1 MEECKLNFNAP
12 LLSVRRLSS
21 TSTFSARDKQKI
33 VANSPSTRA
42 HTLPS
47 EVSWYQVTE
56 AVAVPFVWEQFP
68 GKAKGGIQHE
78 FQPNK
83 EALGTPRLPPGRVLD
98 LIKYPVESEFENQY
112 VLSPQYSMNDNVTK
126 SNCLNEKISGL
137 EKEDDV
143 YLDALDTLSPTDSFS
158 MNCSVSGSI
167 AKPSGTFSTDPQQM
181 SHFLS
186 AAKAMI
192 LKTPRSSRKQCTAPE
207 QRREVRE
214 VAVGGRKPV
223 NRYELATIPHYN
235 HEPHEEKKEDDYNM
249 YKDSRNLS
257 RAAGGLLARL
267 CFMNFMCLLNPVAG
281 LKVRT
286 RSSLA
291 STCEVAKPGKTTF
304 IKSQSQIVD
313 KHDWAVACNNKSDGR
328 VQSSRFPENKS
339 DAGVQSHRFFE
350 IGKKLLSRWDQC
362 SSSNDL
368 QMVTWLPHKRLP
380 GSARIPS
387 YRRERPQSPFSGGGF
402 LGLPK
407 DAEKFKTNML
417 VKYTGSN
424 NYSQELV
431 PYQSSKQESYSLS
444 PTDEKTLCLYVD
456 TVKIGSSISNSSN
469 TKTPVDSTGKHSDT
483 IVMNRMLEEAASVE
497 SCLQDIKG
505 PNLLDIKGASENEIT
520 GPVNSSRSSFSDKSN
535 LRGQADQGEAK
546 GGSADYTPLPVP
558 LPKAPSESWLSRALP
573 AVASKNSFSKSYN
586 GTGFNYPKKQEPK
599 IPATDTKW
607 ETIVKTSY
615 LHHDHF
621 RYSEELVTHLSEQSK
636 T

>member
-21 TSTFSARDKQKI
+21 TSAFSARDKQKI
-33 VANSPSTRA
+33 VENSPSTRA

-47 EVSWYQVTE
+47 EVSWDQVTE

-112 VLSPQYSMNDNVTK
+112 VLRPQYSMNDNVTK

-137 EKEDDV
+137 EKDDV
-143 YLDALDTLSPTDSFS
+143 YLNAHDTLSPTDSFS
-158 MNCSVSGSI
+158 MNCSVSGSV

-207 QRREVRE
+207 QRRELRE
-214 VAVGGRKPV
+214 VAVEGRKTV
-223 NRYELATIPHYN
+223 NSYELAIIPHYN
-235 HEPHEEKKEDDYNM
+235 HEAHEEKKEDDYNM

-339 DAGVQSHRFFE
+339 DAGVQSHRFLE

-362 SSSNDL
+362 SNSNDL
-368 QMVTWLPHKRLP
+368 QTVTWLPHKRLA

-387 YRRERPQSPFSGGGF
+387 YCRERPQSPFSGGGF

-407 DAEKFKTNML
+407 DAEKFKTNMS

-431 PYQSSKQESYSLS
+431 PYQSSKQGSYSLS
-444 PTDEKTLCLYVD
+444 PADEKTLCLYVD

-469 TKTPVDSTGKHSDT
+469 TKTPMDYTGKHSDT
-483 IVMNRMLEEAASVE
+483 IVMNRMLEEAASIE

-505 PNLLDIKGASENEIT
+505 PNLLDIKGVSENEIT

-573 AVASKNSFSKSYN
+573 AVASRNSFSKSYN

-615 LHHDHF
+615 LHPPF
-621 RYSEELVTHLSEQSK
+621 
-636 T
+636 

>member
-12 LLSVRRLSS
+12 LLSVRRFSS
-21 TSTFSARDKQKI
+21 TSVFSARDKQKI
-33 VANSPSTRA
+33 VENSPSTRA

-47 EVSWYQVTE
+47 EVSWDQVTE

-68 GKAKGGIQHE
+68 GKAKGGIRHE

-83 EALGTPRLPPGRVLD
+83 EALGTPRLPPERVLD
-98 LIKYPVESEFENQY
+98 LIKSPVESEFENQY
-112 VLSPQYSMNDNVTK
+112 VLRPQYSMNDNVTK

-137 EKEDDV
+137 EKEDAV
-143 YLDALDTLSPTDSFS
+143 YLNALDTLSPKDSFS
-158 MNCSVSGSI
+158 MNCSVSGSV

-207 QRREVRE
+207 QRRELRE

-223 NRYELATIPHYN
+223 NSYELAIIPHYN
-235 HEPHEEKKEDDYNM
+235 HEAHEEKKEDYNM

-313 KHDWAVACNNKSDGR
+313 KHDWAIACNNKSDGG

-339 DAGVQSHRFFE
+339 DAGVQSHRFP
-350 IGKKLLSRWDQC
+350 RWDQC
-362 SSSNDL
+362 SNSNDL

-380 GSARIPS
+380 GS
-387 YRRERPQSPFSGGGF
+387 
-402 LGLPK
+402 
-407 DAEKFKTNML
+407 
-417 VKYTGSN
+417 N

-431 PYQSSKQESYSLS
+431 PYQSSKRGSYSLS
-444 PTDEKTLCLYVD
+444 PADEKTLCLYVD

-469 TKTPVDSTGKHSDT
+469 TKTPMDSTGKHSDT

-505 PNLLDIKGASENEIT
+505 PNLLDIKGVSGNEIT

-573 AVASKNSFSKSYN
+573 AVASRNSFPKSYN

-615 LHHDHF
+615 LHPLF
-621 RYSEELVTHLSEQSK
+621 
-636 T
+636 